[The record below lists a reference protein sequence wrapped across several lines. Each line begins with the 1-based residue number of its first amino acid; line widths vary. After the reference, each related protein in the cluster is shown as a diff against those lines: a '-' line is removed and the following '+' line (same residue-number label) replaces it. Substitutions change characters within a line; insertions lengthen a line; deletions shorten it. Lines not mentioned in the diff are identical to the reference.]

1 MYVKN
6 ISIFV
11 VPISEKYVYL
21 IFFTLKNKIVVSKY
35 VHKKMLPHVISFIS
49 TVYLRR
55 SILNMPY
62 PKL

>member
-11 VPISEKYVYL
+11 VPISEKYVYS
-21 IFFTLKNKIVVSKY
+21 IFFTLKNKIAVSKY
-35 VHKKMLPHVISFIS
+35 VHKKCSPIVISFIS